1 MLIILRS
8 SCFIYLGMFRL
19 TNMGIDLFIT
29 MLYCHRYTR
38 NVSMYIAIIQAKLKI
53 KTTIEGFFVAYFKY
67 LNIFNLNTIQ
77 N

>member
-1 MLIILRS
+1 
-8 SCFIYLGMFRL
+8 
-19 TNMGIDLFIT
+19 MGIALFIT

-38 NVSMYIAIIQAKLKI
+38 NIAIIQAKLKI

-67 LNIFNLNTIQ
+67 FNIFNLNTIQ

>member
-38 NVSMYIAIIQAKLKI
+38 NIAIIQAKLKI

-67 LNIFNLNTIQ
+67 FNIFNLNTIQ